1 MQIRV
6 AVLRRPRA
14 RFLTVASTVLLATL
28 VAMSMPVRADHSEKY
43 RERHRPTRHEKRIR
57 AYHDREVPRRLSYG
71 ERRALR
77 PYYAGRVF
85 YRPHH
90 HHHMAYHFPVFVNG
104 IVMYRPYYYCED
116 HLFLAAAMR
125 VPRLAISVE
134 FGTPGVH
141 YEPGYYPVPDHHDHD
156 DCDEDEEDD
165 D

>member
-1 MQIRV
+1 MQTQEGV
-6 AVLRRPRA
+6 PRRQRT
-14 RFLTVASTVLLATL
+14 RFLMVASTLVVATL
-28 VAMSMPVRADHSEKY
+28 VSMSVSARDEHSKKW
-43 RERHRPTRHEKRIR
+43 ERHGSTRHEKRIR
-57 AYHDREVPRRLSYG
+57 AYHDREVPKRIHYR

-85 YRPHH
+85 YRPHRH
-90 HHHMAYHFPVFVNG
+90 HHVAYHFPVFVNG
-104 IVMYRPYYYCED
+104 IVNYRPYYYCED
-116 HLFLAAAMR
+116 HLFLAAAVP

-134 FGTPGVH
+134 FGAPGAT